1 MMAWVAER
9 VAEQRL
15 LWNLR
20 SHDAALVTHPD
31 DLPFDAVMQIVQ
43 QSLRADY
50 RRHARWL
57 VVDTLLFIASGVFFF
72 VPGPNIIAYYFAF
85 RVVGHWLSMRGA
97 AQGRDRTAWS
107 GRPSPSLT
115 ALRAAV
121 ARPPHERDR
130 AVEAIAQRARPAAA
144 RHVHRSHAG
153 AEGEAECLTRVHPER
168 SGGSRTPGARS
179 LEALQSEHVKLR
191 DLAARLGC
199 RLEGDGD
206 LEIVRVDRHPRRR
219 ARRSDVRRQ
228 SEIREGAGRD
238 ARVGGDPADGRP
250 RGAVRR
256 AAHRRS
262 LPRLRARGRRC
273 SRPTIARPPASIAL
287 HGHCARRPAW
297 DRRVDRPVRRRR
309 CRRLDRRSH
318 GGLSQRHHRAGRA
331 HRRRLRR
338 STPTCRSASAWRSA
352 TASCCRTAWSS
363 AATATASCAAAT
375 ARTRRFRRWRRS

>member
-1 MMAWVAER
+1 MDPVSPPAPGRDAPLLVFLVPLGPGRHETYCERQHAGADEAPARGWFAGLRQRFSAMLKAAEEGEDDGAESAGLFARLQARMMAWVAER

-107 GRPSPSLT
+107 GRPSPLLT

-130 AVEAIAQRARPAAA
+130 AVEAIAREL
-144 RHVHRSHAG
+144 G
-153 AEGEAECLTRVHPER
+153 
-168 SGGSRTPGARS
+168 
-179 LEALQSEHVKLR
+179 LQ
-191 DLAARLGC
+191 RLGTF
-199 RLEGDGD
+199 
-206 LEIVRVDRHPRRR
+206 IDRMLVPK
-219 ARRSDVRRQ
+219 AK
-228 SEIREGAGRD
+228 
-238 ARVGGDPADGRP
+238 P
-250 RGAVRR
+250 
-256 AAHRRS
+256 
-262 LPRLRARGRRC
+262 
-273 SRPTIARPPASIAL
+273 
-287 HGHCARRPAW
+287 
-297 DRRVDRPVRRRR
+297 
-309 CRRLDRRSH
+309 
-318 GGLSQRHHRAGRA
+318 
-331 HRRRLRR
+331 
-338 STPTCRSASAWRSA
+338 SA
-352 TASCCRTAWSS
+352 
-363 AATATASCAAAT
+363 
-375 ARTRRFRRWRRS
+375 